1 MQTETLK
8 NENAMPIKDAM
19 LMGFATATAN
29 TLPEPLLFMGPSGC
43 GKTKMAGQF
52 LRKMFAEY
60 LGLEVGD
67 EDGEFKQWHLDASIT
82 DGAELRGL
90 PKVEEHE
97 DIHGNISS
105 LSTWCPPDWLPKGD
119 EAGLLLVD
127 EPNTCADK
135 SVQFALYALTEER
148 RIGDYRLPD
157 GVFIV
162 LCQNR
167 EQDAEG
173 LEDTPAPLLSRCW
186 VKEVRPVINQ
196 WIEDFAIERC
206 DIRIVA
212 AARAYPEL
220 IEEWDGEAEGQ
231 SPNGRAMYK
240 ASNALKRW
248 EEIGGT
254 SSGLIELF
262 DGYLGRAA
270 ATKVA
275 TVVRQFN
282 DLIPVSVIVE
292 SPNTAPLPRSIDM
305 ELSLMCALSKCA
317 DNQNLGAIIQYVERV
332 QDNAQSQES
341 KSLFKN
347 LLLHAVKNGSNA
359 GESRDFDK
367 FVQC

>member
-8 NENAMPIKDAM
+8 NENAMPIKDAA
-19 LMGFATATAN
+19 LMGWAVVKHTN
-29 TLPEPLLFMGPSGC
+29 RHMLLEGPSGS
-43 GKTKMAGQF
+43 GKTEMMSVL
-52 LRKMFAEY
+52 LRKLIADH
-60 LGLEVGD
+60 LGIEVGD
-67 EDGEFKQWHLDASIT
+67 DDGDCKLWYLDAACT
-82 DGAELRGL
+82 DGPEMRGL
-90 PKVEEHE
+90 PKVREVKNE
-97 DIHGNISS
+97 DGSMS
-105 LSTWCPPDWLPKGD
+105 WVTTWCSPDSLPQPGEK
-119 EAGLLLVD
+119 GLLLID

-135 SVQFALYALTEER
+135 SFQNSLYQLLGNDR
-148 RIGDYRLPD
+148 RIGDYKLPD
-157 GVFIV
+157 DVFIA

-173 LEDTPAPLLSRCW
+173 LEDMPAPLLSRCW

-196 WIEDFAIERC
+196 WIEDYAIEQC

-231 SPNGRAMYK
+231 SPNGRAMK
-240 ASNALKRW
+240 DCSDALRGW
-248 EEIGGT
+248 EEDGGT

-262 DGYLGRAA
+262 DGFIGRAA

-292 SPNTAPLPRSIDM
+292 SPNTAPLPKSIDM

-317 DNQNLGAIIQYVERV
+317 DNQNLGSIIQYVERV

-359 GESRDFDK
+359 GESRDFDR